1 MRIAAPFAAVTAAG
15 FLALNGGCQS
25 SQHASADS
33 SARPMGHD
41 PVVAFK
47 PGLRAELLAMRKS
60 DQALRAKISQTPES
74 KRRSLFVAILENN
87 DENVERLE
95 EIINTHGWPT
105 ISMVGKDGAEA
116 AWLVAQHAD
125 RRPDFRERCL
135 SLMQQAAD
143 SGEAS
148 KAHLAYL
155 VDRVMV
161 EISQQQLYGT
171 QFWEGPN
178 GYGPVPIIDQ
188 AGIDERRETA
198 GLVPMEDYTLAMVA
212 RRPGAALA
220 EAETDEDAPMM
231 DEEMTDSAT
240 ASVELDDEP

>member
-1 MRIAAPFAAVTAAG
+1 MRIAAPFAVLTAAG
-15 FLALNGGCQS
+15 FLSLAGGCES
-25 SQHASADS
+25 SPTNSVGSRTS
-33 SARPMGHD
+33 SFD

-47 PGLRAELLAMRKS
+47 PGLRTELLEMRRE

-74 KRRSLFVAILENN
+74 ERRALFVEILENN

-95 EIINTHGWPT
+95 EIVNAYGWPT

-125 RRPDFRERCL
+125 QRPDFRERCL
-135 SLMQQAAD
+135 GLMQRAAD
-143 SGEAS
+143 NGEAS

-161 EISQQQLYGT
+161 EISQEQLYGT

-178 GYGPVPIIDQ
+178 GYGPVPIIDELN
-188 AGIDERRETA
+188 IDLRRAEA
-198 GLVPMEDYTLAMVA
+198 GLVSMEEYTLAMEA
-212 RRPGAALA
+212 RRPGASL
-220 EAETDEDAPMM
+220 DNQ
-231 DEEMTDSAT
+231 AT
-240 ASVELDDEP
+240 ASVELENDE